1 MIYLDN
7 AASTQIRQ
15 EVLEVINKELVNSF
29 ANPSSPYSP
38 ARNSRIAVDNARKI
52 FSKIMN
58 CDDNEIIFTSG
69 GTESDNTAIKG
80 PAYALKNIG
89 NHIITTATEH
99 HAVLHTCNNLE
110 KQGFDITYLPTD
122 KYGMVS
128 REDVISA
135 IRENTIL
142 VSVIYANNELGS
154 INPIQEIGEAI
165 KKYKG
170 KNSQFPLFHTDAVQA
185 ATYLDLNVDK
195 LGVDLMSISA
205 HKFNGP
211 KGIGAL
217 YMKNG
222 IPFEPLIT
230 GGGQERQ
237 KRSGTEN
244 IAFISGSAEAI
255 RLAEEEKL
263 KLNKKIMTLKN
274 KITDHMIN
282 KHKDIVINGHPA
294 KSLPNIINLT
304 IPDVSADDLSSAL
317 DLEDIC
323 ISNGSACTSN
333 SLEPSHVLKSIGMDA
348 NLALNTIRISLG
360 RNNTESEII
369 HFLNIIDKIIE
380 RIRKNRKEFITNN

>member
-122 KYGMVS
+122 KYGMVNK
-128 REDVISA
+128 EDVLSA
-135 IRENTIL
+135 IKENTIL

-165 KKYKG
+165 KNYKG

-255 RLAEEEKL
+255 RLAEEEKI
-263 KLNKKIMTLKN
+263 KLNKMIMALKN

-282 KHKDIVINGHPA
+282 KHKDILINGHPT

-304 IPDVSADDLSSAL
+304 IPDVRADDLISAL

-333 SLEPSHVLKSIGMDA
+333 SLEPSHVLKSIGMEA

-380 RIRKNRKEFITNN
+380 RIRKNKKEFITNN

>member
-128 REDVISA
+128 REDVMSA
-135 IRENTIL
+135 IREDTIL
-142 VSVIYANNELGS
+142 VSIIYANNELGS

-165 KKYKG
+165 KKYKC

-255 RLAEEEKL
+255 RLAEEEKI
-263 KLNKKIMTLKN
+263 KLNNMIMTLKN

-282 KHKDIVINGHPA
+282 QHKDIVINGHPT

-304 IPDVSADDLSSAL
+304 IPDVRADDLISAL

-333 SLEPSHVLKSIGMDA
+333 SLEPSHVLKSIGMEA
-348 NLALNTIRISLG
+348 NMALNTIRISLG

-369 HFLNIIDKIIE
+369 RFLNIIDKIIE
-380 RIRKNRKEFITNN
+380 RIRKNKKEFITNN

>member
-122 KYGMVS
+122 KYGMVN
-128 REDVISA
+128 REDVLSA

-222 IPFEPLIT
+222 IPFEPIIT

-255 RLAEEEKL
+255 RLAEEEKI
-263 KLNKKIMTLKN
+263 KLNKMIMALKN

-282 KHKDIVINGHPA
+282 KHKDILINGHPT

-304 IPDVSADDLSSAL
+304 IPNVRADDLISAL

-333 SLEPSHVLKSIGMDA
+333 SLEPSHVLKSIGMEA

-380 RIRKNRKEFITNN
+380 RIRKNKKEFITNN

>member
-122 KYGMVS
+122 KYGMVN
-128 REDVISA
+128 REDVLSA

-165 KKYKG
+165 KNYKG

-255 RLAEEEKL
+255 RLAEEEKI
-263 KLNKKIMTLKN
+263 KLNKMIMALKN
-274 KITDHMIN
+274 KITNHMIN
-282 KHKDIVINGHPA
+282 KHKDILINGHPT

-304 IPDVSADDLSSAL
+304 IPNVRADDLISAL

-333 SLEPSHVLKSIGMDA
+333 SLEPSHVLKSIGMEA
-348 NLALNTIRISLG
+348 NLALNTVRISLG

-380 RIRKNRKEFITNN
+380 RIRKNKKEFITNN

>member
-38 ARNSRIAVDNARKI
+38 ARNSRIAVDNARKK

-304 IPDVSADDLSSAL
+304 IPDVRADDLISAL

>member
-15 EVLEVINKELVNSF
+15 EVLEVINTELVNSF

-38 ARNSRIAVDNARKI
+38 ARNSRVAIDNARKK
-52 FSKIMN
+52 FSTIMN

-69 GTESDNTAIKG
+69 GTESDNTAITG
-80 PAYALKNIG
+80 PAFAWKNIG
-89 NHIITTATEH
+89 NHISTTATEH

-122 KYGMVS
+122 KFGMVTK
-128 REDVISA
+128 EDVISA

-142 VSVIYANNELGS
+142 ISIIYANNELGS
-154 INPIQEIGEAI
+154 INPIQEIGEALQ
-165 KKYKG
+165 KYKG
-170 KNSQFPLFHTDAVQA
+170 ENSQFPLFHTDAVQA
-185 ATYLDLNVDK
+185 AAYLDLNVAK

-222 IPFEPLIT
+222 IPFEPLMT

-255 RLAEEEKL
+255 KLAEKEKTTLNTTTL
-263 KLNKKIMTLKN
+263 KLKN
-274 KITDHMIN
+274 KITNHMN
-282 KHKDIVINGHPA
+282 NNHKDIIINGHPT
-294 KSLPNIINLT
+294 KSLSNIINLT
-304 IPDVSADDLSSAL
+304 IPDVRADDLISAL

-333 SLEPSHVLKSIGMDA
+333 SLEPSHVLKSIGIDA

-360 RNNTESEII
+360 RNNTEPEII
-369 HFLNIIDKIIE
+369 HFLNIIDNIID
-380 RIRKNRKEFITNN
+380 RIRKNKKEFITNN

>member
-122 KYGMVS
+122 KYGMVN
-128 REDVISA
+128 REDVLSA

-165 KKYKG
+165 KNYKG

-255 RLAEEEKL
+255 RLAEEEKI
-263 KLNKKIMTLKN
+263 KLNKMIMALKN
-274 KITDHMIN
+274 KITNHMIN
-282 KHKDIVINGHPA
+282 KHKDILINGHPT

-304 IPDVSADDLSSAL
+304 IPDVRADDLISAL

-333 SLEPSHVLKSIGMDA
+333 SLEPSHVLKSIGMEA

-380 RIRKNRKEFITNN
+380 RIRKNKKEFIKNN

>member
-122 KYGMVS
+122 KYGKVN
-128 REDVISA
+128 REDVLSA

-165 KKYKG
+165 KNYKG

-255 RLAEEEKL
+255 RLAEEEKI
-263 KLNKKIMTLKN
+263 KLNKMIMALKN
-274 KITDHMIN
+274 KITNHMIN
-282 KHKDIVINGHPA
+282 KHKDILINGHPT

-304 IPDVSADDLSSAL
+304 IPNVRADDLISAL

-333 SLEPSHVLKSIGMDA
+333 SLEPSHVLKSIGMEA

-380 RIRKNRKEFITNN
+380 RIRKNKKEFITNN

>member
-122 KYGMVS
+122 KYGMVN
-128 REDVISA
+128 REDVLSA

-165 KKYKG
+165 KNYKG

-255 RLAEEEKL
+255 RLAEEEKI
-263 KLNKKIMTLKN
+263 KLNKMIMALKN
-274 KITDHMIN
+274 KITNHMIN
-282 KHKDIVINGHPA
+282 KHKDILINGHPT

-304 IPDVSADDLSSAL
+304 IPNVRADDLISAL

-333 SLEPSHVLKSIGMDA
+333 SLEPSHVLKSIGMEA
-348 NLALNTIRISLG
+348 NLALNTVRISLG

>member
-122 KYGMVS
+122 KYGMVN

-255 RLAEEEKL
+255 RLAEEEKI
-263 KLNKKIMTLKN
+263 KLNKMIMALKN

-282 KHKDIVINGHPA
+282 KHKDILINGHPT

-304 IPDVSADDLSSAL
+304 IPDVRADDLISAL

-333 SLEPSHVLKSIGMDA
+333 SLEPSHVLKSIGMEA

-380 RIRKNRKEFITNN
+380 RIRKNKKEFITNN

>member
-304 IPDVSADDLSSAL
+304 IPDVRADDLISAL

>member
-1 MIYLDN
+1 M
-7 AASTQIRQ
+7 
-15 EVLEVINKELVNSF
+15 
-29 ANPSSPYSP
+29 
-38 ARNSRIAVDNARKI
+38 
-52 FSKIMN
+52 
-58 CDDNEIIFTSG
+58 
-69 GTESDNTAIKG
+69 
-80 PAYALKNIG
+80 
-89 NHIITTATEH
+89 
-99 HAVLHTCNNLE
+99 
-110 KQGFDITYLPTD
+110 
-122 KYGMVS
+122 
-128 REDVISA
+128 
-135 IRENTIL
+135 
-142 VSVIYANNELGS
+142 
-154 INPIQEIGEAI
+154 
-165 KKYKG
+165 
-170 KNSQFPLFHTDAVQA
+170 QA

-282 KHKDIVINGHPA
+282 KHKDIVINCLPA

-304 IPDVSADDLSSAL
+304 IPDLRADDLISAL

-360 RNNTESEII
+360 RNNT
-369 HFLNIIDKIIE
+369 FFKYN
-380 RIRKNRKEFITNN
+380 

>member
-15 EVLEVINKELVNSF
+15 EVLEIINKELVNSF

-52 FSKIMN
+52 FSKVMN

-89 NHIITTATEH
+89 NHIITTSAEH

-110 KQGFDITYLPTD
+110 KQGFNITYLPTD
-122 KYGMVS
+122 EYGMVS
-128 REDVISA
+128 KEDVISA
-135 IRENTIL
+135 IREDTIL

-170 KNSQFPLFHTDAVQA
+170 ENSQFPLFHTDAVQA

-255 RLAEEEKL
+255 RLAEEEKM
-263 KLNKKIMTLKN
+263 KLNKITMILKN
-274 KITDHMIN
+274 KITDHMID
-282 KHKDIVINGHPA
+282 KHKDIIINGHPT

-304 IPDVSADDLSSAL
+304 IPNVRADDLISAL

-333 SLEPSHVLKSIGMDA
+333 SLEPSHVLKSIGMEA

-360 RNNTESEII
+360 RNNSESEII

-380 RIRKNRKEFITNN
+380 RIRKNKKEFITNN

>member
-128 REDVISA
+128 REDVMSA
-135 IRENTIL
+135 IREDTIL
-142 VSVIYANNELGS
+142 VSIIYANNELGS

-304 IPDVSADDLSSAL
+304 IPDVRADDLISAL

>member
-255 RLAEEEKL
+255 RLAAEEKL

-304 IPDVSADDLSSAL
+304 IPDVRADDLISAL

>member
-282 KHKDIVINGHPA
+282 KHKDILINGHPT

-304 IPDVSADDLSSAL
+304 IPNVRADDLISAL

-333 SLEPSHVLKSIGMDA
+333 SLEPSHVLKSIGMEA

-380 RIRKNRKEFITNN
+380 RIRKNKKEFITNN

>member
-122 KYGMVS
+122 KYGMVN

-255 RLAEEEKL
+255 RLAEEEKI
-263 KLNKKIMTLKN
+263 KLNKMIMALKN
-274 KITDHMIN
+274 KITNHMIN
-282 KHKDIVINGHPA
+282 KHKDILINGHPT

-304 IPDVSADDLSSAL
+304 IPNVRADDLISAL

-333 SLEPSHVLKSIGMDA
+333 SLEPSHVLKSIGMEA

-380 RIRKNRKEFITNN
+380 RIRKNKKEFITNN

>member
-122 KYGMVS
+122 KYGMVNK
-128 REDVISA
+128 EDVLSA
-135 IRENTIL
+135 IKENTIL

-165 KKYKG
+165 KNYKG

-255 RLAEEEKL
+255 RLAEEEKI
-263 KLNKKIMTLKN
+263 KLNKMIMALKN
-274 KITDHMIN
+274 KITNHMIN
-282 KHKDIVINGHPA
+282 KHKDILINGHPT

-304 IPDVSADDLSSAL
+304 IPDVRADDLISAL

-333 SLEPSHVLKSIGMDA
+333 SLEPSHVLKSIGMEA

-369 HFLNIIDKIIE
+369 HFLNIG
-380 RIRKNRKEFITNN
+380 F

>member
-122 KYGMVS
+122 KYGMVN

-222 IPFEPLIT
+222 IPFEPIIT

-255 RLAEEEKL
+255 RLAEEEKI
-263 KLNKKIMTLKN
+263 KLNKMIMALKN

-282 KHKDIVINGHPA
+282 KHKDILINGHPT

-304 IPDVSADDLSSAL
+304 IPNVRADDLISAL

-333 SLEPSHVLKSIGMDA
+333 SLEPSHVLKSIGMEA

-380 RIRKNRKEFITNN
+380 RIRKNKKEFITNN

>member
-122 KYGMVS
+122 KYGMVNK
-128 REDVISA
+128 EDVLSA
-135 IRENTIL
+135 IKENTIL

-165 KKYKG
+165 KNYKG

-185 ATYLDLNVDK
+185 ATYLDLDVDK

-255 RLAEEEKL
+255 RLAEEEKI
-263 KLNKKIMTLKN
+263 KLNKMIMALKN
-274 KITDHMIN
+274 KITNHMIN
-282 KHKDIVINGHPA
+282 KHKDILINGHPT

-304 IPDVSADDLSSAL
+304 IPDVRADDLISAL

-333 SLEPSHVLKSIGMDA
+333 SLEPSHVLKSIGMEA

-380 RIRKNRKEFITNN
+380 RIRKNKKEFITNN

>member
-29 ANPSSPYSP
+29 ANQSSPYSP

-122 KYGMVS
+122 KYGMVN
-128 REDVISA
+128 REDVLSA

-165 KKYKG
+165 KNYKG

-255 RLAEEEKL
+255 RLAEEEKI
-263 KLNKKIMTLKN
+263 KLNKMIMALKN
-274 KITDHMIN
+274 KITNHMIN
-282 KHKDIVINGHPA
+282 KHKDILINGHPT
-294 KSLPNIINLT
+294 KSLPNLINLT
-304 IPDVSADDLSSAL
+304 IPNVRADDLISAL

-333 SLEPSHVLKSIGMDA
+333 SLEPSHVLKSIGMEA
-348 NLALNTIRISLG
+348 NLALNTVRISLG

-380 RIRKNRKEFITNN
+380 RIRKNKKEFITNN

>member
-122 KYGMVS
+122 KYGMVNK
-128 REDVISA
+128 EDVLSA
-135 IRENTIL
+135 IKENTIL

-165 KKYKG
+165 KNYKG

-222 IPFEPLIT
+222 IPFEPIIT

-255 RLAEEEKL
+255 RLAEEEKI
-263 KLNKKIMTLKN
+263 KLNKMIMALKN
-274 KITDHMIN
+274 KITNHMIN
-282 KHKDIVINGHPA
+282 KHKDILINGHPT

-304 IPDVSADDLSSAL
+304 IPNVRADDLISAL

-333 SLEPSHVLKSIGMDA
+333 SLEPSHVLKSIGMEA

-380 RIRKNRKEFITNN
+380 RIRKNKKEFITNN

>member
-122 KYGMVS
+122 KYGMVN

-165 KKYKG
+165 KNYKG

-255 RLAEEEKL
+255 RLAEEEKI
-263 KLNKKIMTLKN
+263 KLNKMIMALKN
-274 KITDHMIN
+274 KITNHMIN
-282 KHKDIVINGHPA
+282 KHKDILINGHPT

-304 IPDVSADDLSSAL
+304 IPNVRADDLISAL

-333 SLEPSHVLKSIGMDA
+333 SLEPSHVLKSIGMEA

-380 RIRKNRKEFITNN
+380 RIRKNKKEFITNN

>member
-122 KYGMVS
+122 KYGMVNK
-128 REDVISA
+128 EDVLSA
-135 IRENTIL
+135 IKENTIL

-165 KKYKG
+165 KNYKG

-255 RLAEEEKL
+255 RLAEEEKI
-263 KLNKKIMTLKN
+263 KLNKMIMALKN
-274 KITDHMIN
+274 KITNHMIN
-282 KHKDIVINGHPA
+282 KHKDILINGHPT

-304 IPDVSADDLSSAL
+304 IPDVRADDLISAL

-333 SLEPSHVLKSIGMDA
+333 SLEPSHVLKSIGMEA

-380 RIRKNRKEFITNN
+380 RIRKNKKEFITNN

>member
-255 RLAEEEKL
+255 RLAEEEKI

-304 IPDVSADDLSSAL
+304 IPDVRADDLISAL

>member
-122 KYGMVS
+122 KYGMVN
-128 REDVISA
+128 REDVLSA

-165 KKYKG
+165 KNYKG

-255 RLAEEEKL
+255 RLAEEEKI
-263 KLNKKIMTLKN
+263 KLNKMIMALKN
-274 KITDHMIN
+274 KITNHMIN
-282 KHKDIVINGHPA
+282 KHKDILINGHPT

-304 IPDVSADDLSSAL
+304 IPDVRADDLISAL

-333 SLEPSHVLKSIGMDA
+333 SLEPSHVLKSIGMEA

-380 RIRKNRKEFITNN
+380 RIRKNKKEFITNN

>member
-122 KYGMVS
+122 KYGMVN
-128 REDVISA
+128 REDVLSA

-165 KKYKG
+165 KNYKG

-255 RLAEEEKL
+255 RLAEEEKI
-263 KLNKKIMTLKN
+263 KLNKMIMALKN
-274 KITDHMIN
+274 KITNHMIN
-282 KHKDIVINGHPA
+282 KHKDILINGHPT

-304 IPDVSADDLSSAL
+304 IPNVRADDLISAL

-333 SLEPSHVLKSIGMDA
+333 SLEPSHVLKSIGMEA

-380 RIRKNRKEFITNN
+380 RIRKNKKEFITNN